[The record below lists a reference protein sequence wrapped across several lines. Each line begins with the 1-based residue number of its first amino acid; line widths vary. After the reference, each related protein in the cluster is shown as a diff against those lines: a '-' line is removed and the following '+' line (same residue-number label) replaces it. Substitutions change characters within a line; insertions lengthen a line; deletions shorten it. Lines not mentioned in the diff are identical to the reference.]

1 MLFASSSVVAK
12 SFRQVSEF
20 LKLRSRPLPCYTL
33 EEVGSHDNYHDCWII
48 LFDKIYNV
56 TDFIHLHPGGESII
70 LEHAGRDATFT
81 FLSAGHSEHMMAV
94 LSNYLVG
101 KLPSCEHIFETE
113 ESTTE

>member
-1 MLFASSSVVAK
+1 MSSLFNSSW
-12 SFRQVSEF
+12 
-20 LKLRSRPLPCYTL
+20 LLR
-33 EEVGSHDNYHDCWII
+33 DNVELFI
-48 LFDKIYNV
+48 L
-56 TDFIHLHPGGESII
+56 LSPSQHPGGESII

-81 FLSAGHSEHMMAV
+81 FLSAGHAEHMMAV